1 VLDTSGGAL
10 LQRAPVAYQEVGG
23 ARCPVASRYTLAGD
37 RVGFALGAYDAG
49 KPVVID
55 PMLSYSTYLGGGYTD
70 AGYGIAVDGAGDA
83 YVLGQTNSA
92 YFPTAGSIQGPNQGA
107 PNTSSLTYDA
117 FVTKLNPAGNALVY
131 SSFLGGANSDYGY
144 GIAADGAGNA
154 YVAGTTLS
162 ANFPVTN
169 AYQSAFGGGTG
180 GDAFVARIDTTQ
192 SGAASLRYGTYL
204 GGATYDD
211 GLAIAA
217 DPSGNGAV
225 YVTGD
230 TAGGFPT
237 KGTIQGAYGGG
248 TYDAYVAK
256 LDTGASGAASLLY
269 GGYLGG
275 GSTDVGQGIADG
287 TVVDRYTYDAWG
299 EQVGRYAEGVQQQL
313 RYRGYWYDSELGWYW
328 LGMRHYDPEELRYL
342 QPDPSDLDGVHTYA
356 YGNGDPVDELD
367 LAALFTCPSGRIAHD
382 WGWIRVSLP
391 GSGKALHAACEELD
405 HLLRPHGVAGAWTPS
420 RGPSTSWSA
429 TTSTPRSPARIPRRG
444 RWRSPCSCST

>member
-1 VLDTSGGAL
+1 MLDTSGGAL

-204 GGATYDD
+204 GG
-211 GLAIAA
+211 
-217 DPSGNGAV
+217 
-225 YVTGD
+225 
-230 TAGGFPT
+230 
-237 KGTIQGAYGGG
+237 
-248 TYDAYVAK
+248 
-256 LDTGASGAASLLY
+256 
-269 GGYLGG
+269 